1 MPKFLQAVFWSWG
14 RLSLGIFSAC
24 QAVAEDLSVVALVPM
39 QPVSSVIARVKSTFS
54 VSPHSCFGAHSGDC
68 RLYPKWEQYWSTV
81 FWALSPSS
89 HFFLPTRVIDLLM
102 VALGGAQHQGPY
114 MLGARSLT
122 ASEHCPALCLCP
134 LTCFLSGE
142 PCLPRCPTFPSWL
155 GMGGP
160 GQFRTRKGL
169 QLYPS

>member
-1 MPKFLQAVFWSWG
+1 MQAVFWSWG

-68 RLYPKWEQYWSTV
+68 HLYPSGSSTG
-81 FWALSPSS
+81 AQSSGPCLPLRISS
-89 HFFLPTRVIDLLM
+89 HFFLPTGVIDLLM

-114 MLGARSLT
+114 LLGARSLT

-142 PCLPRCPTFPSWL
+142 ACLPLCPAFPSWL
-155 GMGGP
+155 GMGGL